1 MRTRYN
7 VKVPMRDGVLLSADV
22 YLPGTAP
29 APVLVA
35 RTPYNKNDQFAWAKA
50 RRYAELGFGFV
61 WMDVRGRG
69 DSGGEF
75 STYRGEGPDG
85 YDTVEWIAEQS
96 WCDGRVGSWG
106 QSYLGCIQWLT
117 AVERPPHLAAMVVY
131 VTPSDPFVEAPTGV
145 HMPMQVCWQRMVDGR
160 LTQYVQGVDWD
171 EVYRHLPLMTMD
183 ERAGFHGARWR
194 EDLAHS
200 PADTKYWAPVTYQSR
215 LNTVDVPALHVT
227 GWYDDVQ
234 PGTLL
239 NFTAMTAPG
248 KPGADAQRLVVGP
261 WDHGLTRTRERQL
274 GGLDFGP
281 DAVSFDLDEFEL
293 RWLRHYL
300 AGDGNGAD
308 ADGRVRIFVM
318 GANRWRTEN
327 EWPLA
332 RTRWTRYHLSS
343 GGSANTRRGDG
354 ALRRECPP
362 GDEPP
367 DTYRYDPADPV
378 PFLTAPTSAQIGGPD
393 DYSAVEERP
402 DVLVYTTPE
411 LEADIEVT
419 GPVRVELYASSSA
432 PDTDF
437 TAKLLDVHPDGTA
450 QRLCDGVVRAR
461 FRAGMDSEELME
473 PGQVYRFEIGLWST
487 SQLFLAGHRIRLEIS
502 SSAFPKYDRNL
513 NSGLPLA
520 TDTVPQTA
528 DNQVWHTAAWPS
540 ALILPEIPHS
550 DSEPL
555 DSPPSDSPPSES
567 TAQSSEA

>member
-1 MRTRYN
+1 MRGHYN

-22 YLPGTAP
+22 YLPDTGP

-50 RRYAELGFGFV
+50 RRYAEHGFGFV

-69 DSGGEF
+69 DSDGEF
-75 STYRGEGPDG
+75 TTYRGEGPDG
-85 YDTVEWIAEQS
+85 YDTVEWIAAQS

-145 HMPMQVCWQRMVDGR
+145 HIPMQVCWQRMVDGR
-160 LTQYVQGVDWD
+160 LTQYVQGVNWD
-171 EVYRHLPLMTMD
+171 EVYRHLPLLTMD

-194 EDLAHS
+194 EDLARS
-200 PADTKYWAPVTYQSR
+200 PADSEYWAPVTYQPA
-215 LNTVDVPALHVT
+215 LVAVDVPALHVT

-234 PGTLL
+234 PGTLI
-239 NFTAMTAPG
+239 NFTAMSAPG
-248 KPGADAQRLVVGP
+248 KPGGAAQRLVVGP
-261 WDHGLTRTRERQL
+261 WDHGLTRNRERQL
-274 GGLDFGP
+274 GGIDFGP

-300 AGDGNGAD
+300 GGADNGAD
-308 ADGRVRIFVM
+308 TDSRVRIFVM
-318 GANRWRTEN
+318 GANRWRTED

-343 GGSANTRRGDG
+343 GGGANTRLGDG
-354 ALRRECPP
+354 MLRRECPP

-367 DTYRYDPADPV
+367 DSYRYDPADPV

-393 DYSAVEERP
+393 DYSVVEERP

-411 LEADIEVT
+411 LAADTEVT
-419 GPVRVELYASSSA
+419 GPVRLELYGSSSA

-437 TAKLLDVHPDGTA
+437 TAKLVDVHPDGTA
-450 QRLCDGVVRAR
+450 QRLCDGMVRAR
-461 FRAGMDSEELME
+461 FRAGMDREELMQ
-473 PGQVYRFEIGLWST
+473 PGQVYRFEISLWST
-487 SQLFLAGHRIRLEIS
+487 SQVFLAGHRIRLEIS

-520 TDTVPQTA
+520 TDAVPLLA
-528 DNQVWHTAAWPS
+528 DNQVWHNSAWPS
-540 ALILPEIPHS
+540 ALILPEIPLP
-550 DSEPL
+550 E
-555 DSPPSDSPPSES
+555 SPAPDS
-567 TAQSSEA
+567 TAQPSEA

>member
-1 MRTRYN
+1 VSRVHSRYN

-22 YLPGTAP
+22 YLPDAVP

-35 RTPYNKNDQFAWAKA
+35 RTPYNKNDEFAWAKA
-50 RRYAELGFGFV
+50 RRYAEHGFGFV

-69 DSGGEF
+69 DSDGEF
-75 STYRGEGPDG
+75 TTYRGEGPDG
-85 YDTVEWIAEQS
+85 YDTVEWIAAQP
-96 WCDGRVGSWG
+96 WCDGQVASWG

-131 VTPSDPFVEAPTGV
+131 VTISDPFVEAPTGV
-145 HMPMQVCWQRMVDGR
+145 HQPMQVCWQRMVNGR
-160 LTQYVQGVDWD
+160 LTQYVQGVDWAA
-171 EVYRHLPLMTMD
+171 VYRHLPLVTMD
-183 ERAGFHGARWR
+183 EKAGFHGARWR

-200 PADTKYWAPVTYQSR
+200 PADREYWAPVTYQAALAS
-215 LNTVDVPALHVT
+215 VEVPALHVT

-239 NFTAMTAPG
+239 NFTAMTSAA
-248 KPGADAQRLVVGP
+248 KPGAAAQRLVVGP
-261 WDHGLTRTRERQL
+261 WDHGLTRTRARQL

-281 DAVSFDLDEFEL
+281 DAVSFDLDKFEL

-300 AGDGNGAD
+300 AGEGNGAD
-308 ADGRVRIFVM
+308 ADGPVRIFVM

-332 RTRWTRYHLSS
+332 RTQWTRYHLSS

-354 ALRRECPP
+354 VLRRECPP

-367 DTYRYDPADPV
+367 DRYRYDPADPV

-393 DYSAVEERP
+393 DYAAVEERP
-402 DVLVYTTPE
+402 DILVYTTPE
-411 LEADIEVT
+411 LTADTEVT
-419 GPVRVELYASSSA
+419 GPVRLELYASSSA

-437 TAKLLDVHPDGTA
+437 TAKLVDVHPDGTA
-450 QRLCDGVVRAR
+450 QRLCDGIVRAR
-461 FRAGMDSEELME
+461 FRAGMDREELMK
-473 PGQVYRFEIGLWST
+473 PGEVYRFEISLWST
-487 SQLFLAGHRIRLEIS
+487 SQVFLAGHRIRLEVS

-513 NSGLPLA
+513 NSGRPLA
-520 TDTVPQTA
+520 TDTEPLVA

-540 ALILPEIPHS
+540 ALILPEIP
-550 DSEPL
+550 L
-555 DSPPSDSPPSES
+555 AES
-567 TAQSSEA
+567 TAQHSEA